1 MSNVLDE
8 FVIEIGLDP
17 AKLNKGQ
24 KESLD
29 NLRKFHEEALKNA
42 KGVEESSKR
51 SSDAIGTLKNQ
62 AASLFAVYSGGRG
75 LIEFV
80 TGLTNADAKLGR
92 LSRAIGVNASTIN
105 AWQGAA
111 RIFGSTAENMAGAF
125 QQLSNV
131 FTAWQVGGPEAPSV
145 MQIFRAI
152 NTEAERLDANNA
164 KIIDGTE
171 GVDASFKKLADN
183 LKIIHDF
190 GKANEAAYLAGKIP
204 GMDAGLFDLLI
215 KGGAGAQEVLDYVKK
230 IGVATKDDV
239 DAFGELEKRMSQM
252 GLKAESLG
260 RQMLGGQGG
269 GASRIIALADE
280 LNKPIGEAHPFDAL
294 FGWGQYSNRKNPPPL
309 TPSTANSAF
318 ISQADKEAFIRS
330 EAAKRGIDPDQAM
343 RVARSEGFSQ
353 FSGDQNTSFGA
364 FQLHYK
370 NNIPGLSN
378 SGLGDT
384 FTRDTGLDARNPA
397 NERAT
402 ITYALDK
409 AKQTG
414 WGDWHGWKGS
424 PWAGIDRSG
433 GGGGGSSNSTSVEIS
448 GPITIN
454 AGPNASAS
462 DIAQKLRELGLKR
475 QSEANQS
482 SVGSQ

>member
-29 NLRKFHEEALKNA
+29 NLRKFQEEALKNSR
-42 KGVEESSKR
+42 GVEEASKR
-51 SSDAIGTLKNQ
+51 SSDAIGVLKNQ
-62 AASLFAVYSGGRG
+62 AVSLFAVYTGGRG

-171 GVDASFKKLADN
+171 GVDACFKKLADN
-183 LKIIHDF
+183 LKIIHDL

-230 IGVATKDDV
+230 IGIATKDDV

-260 RQMLGGQGG
+260 RQLLGGQGG

-280 LNKPIGEAHPFDAL
+280 LNKPISEARPFDAL
-294 FGWGQYSNRKNPPPL
+294 FGWGQ
-309 TPSTANSAF
+309 
-318 ISQADKEAFIRS
+318 
-330 EAAKRGIDPDQAM
+330 
-343 RVARSEGFSQ
+343 
-353 FSGDQNTSFGA
+353 
-364 FQLHYK
+364 
-370 NNIPGLSN
+370 
-378 SGLGDT
+378 
-384 FTRDTGLDARNPA
+384 
-397 NERAT
+397 
-402 ITYALDK
+402 
-409 AKQTG
+409 
-414 WGDWHGWKGS
+414 
-424 PWAGIDRSG
+424 
-433 GGGGGSSNSTSVEIS
+433 
-448 GPITIN
+448 
-454 AGPNASAS
+454 
-462 DIAQKLRELGLKR
+462 
-475 QSEANQS
+475 
-482 SVGSQ
+482 